1 MQIDIGTVNIN
12 TIITLG
18 GVFISSFLLWKG
30 NKVEFQL
37 VHSAIKKENEERIT
51 ANNHTREYIDGLKER
66 YTQEI
71 TNVKSD
77 IRSVD
82 NVIYD
87 KIQPKIGELEGGI
100 KKNCEVLQLMNK
112 ECLRHKTHI

>member
-1 MQIDIGTVNIN
+1 MQIDISTININ

-30 NKVEFQL
+30 NKIEFQL

-51 ANNHTREYIDGLKER
+51 ANLHTREYIDGLKER

-71 TNVKSD
+71 TSVKSD

-82 NVIYD
+82 NTIYD
-87 KIQPKIGELEGGI
+87 KIQPKIGELDGAV